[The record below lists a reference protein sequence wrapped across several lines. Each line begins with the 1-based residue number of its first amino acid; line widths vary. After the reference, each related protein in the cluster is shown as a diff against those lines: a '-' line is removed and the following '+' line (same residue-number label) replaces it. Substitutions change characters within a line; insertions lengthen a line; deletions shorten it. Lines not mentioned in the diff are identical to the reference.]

1 MATSTTRA
9 RNAQVQVQTVNKRS
23 VITVFVPPKPRAA
36 ELDNLNKLLVEKVIK
51 DLTGCPCL
59 SGLADVILKDDLVDS
74 IKVDL
79 ATGKVG

>member
-9 RNAQVQVQTVNKRS
+9 RTAQVQVQTVNKRS

-36 ELDNLNKLLVEKVIK
+36 ELDNLNKFLVDKVIK
-51 DLTGCPCL
+51 DLTGCPCM

-74 IKVDL
+74 IKIDL
-79 ATGKVG
+79 ATGKLG